1 MAAGLRS
8 LNVVTAAAVVLTE
21 AMRQTGAWEKLT

>member
-1 MAAGLRS
+1 MVRGLRS

-21 AMRQTGAWEKLT
+21 AMRQTGAWEKF